1 MNKLRVTLPYTGDEA
16 VSNIERMVVTSSYK
30 KEFWRSI
37 VPPHKVVYIF
47 EGLSDEGIE
56 RWKQKFIETAR
67 NYIEPV
73 WLSHCRFDVEKNDDK
88 G

>member
-1 MNKLRVTLPYTGDEA
+1 MNRLKATLPFTGDEA
-16 VSNIERMVVTSSYK
+16 LSNIERILAHESYK

-56 RWKQKFIETAR
+56 RWKQKFRETAR

-73 WLSHCRFDVEKNDDK
+73 WLSHRRFDVEKIDGK
-88 G
+88 